1 MSQVSDVSLANQGF
15 SAFRTEL
22 NNILGALNTCH
33 IGSSA
38 PGSIAAGTIW
48 VDTSGGATAYVLKFY
63 DGSDHIQLGTINT
76 TANTVDWTD
85 SSVTAELSTDST
97 PQLGGNLDTNSHNI
111 IIDDAHYISDENNN
125 EQIIFQTTAS
135 AVNELEI
142 TNGATGNGP
151 ILGASGETN
160 VDLNLKPKGSGETV
174 IGSGGATATLTTS
187 GAYDLVLD
195 TNKGSNS
202 SLIQITDGANGDI
215 DFTCNGTGTIKFI
228 DLAYIPQQALTS
240 SSNAVAWDAQAAPNA
255 YHQTSENTTLSAPS
269 NAVEGAFICI
279 EVNYNGSH
287 TFSWN
292 ATFHFSADTAP
303 TTTDTDGKTDIFVFR
318 YNGSIWQE
326 VGRTLNIPES

>member
-1 MSQVSDVSLANQGF
+1 M
-15 SAFRTEL
+15 
-22 NNILGALNTCH
+22 
-33 IGSSA
+33 
-38 PGSIAAGTIW
+38 
-48 VDTSGGATAYVLKFY
+48 
-63 DGSDHIQLGTINT
+63 
-76 TANTVDWTD
+76 
-85 SSVTAELSTDST
+85 
-97 PQLGGNLDTNSHNI
+97 
-111 IIDDAHYISDENNN
+111 
-125 EQIIFQTTAS
+125 
-135 AVNELEI
+135 EI
-142 TNGATGNGP
+142 TLDK
-151 ILGASGETN
+151 I
-160 VDLNLKPKGSGETV
+160 VKDLHIKPKGSGEVV
-174 IGSGGATATLTTS
+174 IGTGAASATLTTS
-187 GAYDLVLD
+187 GTHDLVLD
-195 TNKGSNS
+195 TNSGTNS
-202 SLIQITDGANGDI
+202 GNITITDGANGNIDI
-215 DFTCNGTGTIKFI
+215 TTNGTGAIKFN